1 MRGLLIAEHMDAT
14 LREELLPPLL
24 AVASGGLLDV
34 VVVVVDAVP
43 NERADASSGP
53 VSVEGNLIARGRH
66 RFGFAEILMSIMSAT
81 FIIGWERRWEELRGS
96 AREFSV
102 PSELLI
108 SIEGTDRWKNSIGTR
123 CAWKSVMLAKLKRKY
138 EGSLRAELCSL
149 SSYRW
154 TETPCTVH
162 CAVSCPSNVARQ

>member
-14 LREELLPPLL
+14 PREELLLPLL
-24 AVASGGLLDV
+24 SVVV

-53 VSVEGNLIARGRH
+53 VSVEGNLIDRGRL
-66 RFGFAEILMSIMSAT
+66 RFGFAEILMFITT
-81 FIIGWERRWEELRGS
+81 FIIGWERRWDELWGS
-96 AREFSV
+96 AREFSI

-123 CAWKSVMLAKLKRKY
+123 CAWNSVMLAKLKRKY